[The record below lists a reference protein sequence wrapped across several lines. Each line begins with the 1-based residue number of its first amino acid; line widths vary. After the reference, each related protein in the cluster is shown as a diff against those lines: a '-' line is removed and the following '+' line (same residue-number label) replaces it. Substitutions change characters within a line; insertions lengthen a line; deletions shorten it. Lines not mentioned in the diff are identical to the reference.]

1 MCRCV
6 SVSEAAKLHMAALR
20 IDASS
25 KFQGARKGLD
35 KQSIDCERSEIR
47 MIPCIG
53 NALSQ
58 DDRP

>member
-1 MCRCV
+1 
-6 SVSEAAKLHMAALR
+6 MAALR